1 MDARRNRCFSD
12 GHHPDAC
19 GQSHT
24 DLQPVSFPEA
34 HADAGSKGP
43 PWHTADHHRHA
54 RLTGQIALH
63 LYLSAHLTVGQV
75 GLVAGAV
82 DRKTPIILLASVS
95 QQSEMAQE
103 NRTTKLTALAKK
115 QKQVVVFKFSGTV
128 KFI

>member
-1 MDARRNRCFSD
+1 M
-12 GHHPDAC
+12 HHPNAC
-19 GQSHT
+19 RQAHT
-24 DLQPVSFPEA
+24 DLHPVRFPEA

-54 RLTGQIALH
+54 LLTGQIALH

-95 QQSEMAQE
+95 QQSEMVQE
-103 NRTTKLTALAKK
+103 NRTMLWELTALARK
-115 QKQVVVFKFSGTV
+115 QKTSCSF
-128 KFI
+128 

>member
-1 MDARRNRCFSD
+1 MA
-12 GHHPDAC
+12 
-19 GQSHT
+19 SHT

-54 RLTGQIALH
+54 LLTGQIALH

-95 QQSEMAQE
+95 QQSETVQE
-103 NRTTKLTALAKK
+103 NRTMLRKLTALANEK
-115 QKQVVVFKFSGTV
+115 QAVVFKFSGTL
-128 KFI
+128 